1 MGVKK
6 PEVNIATLIE
16 KRQRLLDELNSSAH
30 GERTE
35 TTYYGSYNPFD
46 VPLVHCD
53 TCRVA
58 PTMTRVDAH
67 NNRWDI
73 VCPRCKKRIQHPQQE
88 PWKALLLWSQ
98 KNLGDQR
105 YRDLPLFG
113 LAPLD
118 APAARRRLA
127 GIRRD
132 LELKKGIATADEL
145 LANVPG
151 FRSPGHEYQACLDA
165 YMGWAM
171 LGLAL
176 LKREDGG
183 TQRRKRDEFL
193 SQKNTMVG
201 A

>member
-1 MGVKK
+1 MKK
-6 PEVNIATLIE
+6 QEMNIAMCME
-16 KRQRLLDELNSSAH
+16 KRQRLLDELNSTAH
-30 GERTE
+30 YERTE
-35 TTYYGSYNPFD
+35 TTYYGPYNPFD

-58 PTMTRVDAH
+58 PTMTKVAAH

-88 PWKALLLWSQ
+88 SWKALLLWSQ
-98 KNLGDQR
+98 KNLGGQS

-113 LAPLD
+113 LAQLD

-145 LANVPG
+145 LSGVSG
-151 FRSPGHEYQACLDA
+151 IHSPGHEYQACLDA

-183 TQRRKRDEFL
+183 TQRLKRDEFL
-193 SQKNTMVG
+193 SQKVQSG
-201 A
+201 G